1 MKYVK
6 VRVVNSNGSPQS
18 GSRVAIHVS
27 QFAASG
33 SVPEK
38 YTDSSG
44 EASFSLDIDNSAEI
58 TVYVEGKE
66 KVEKGPIRSEY
77 TITN

>member
-6 VRVVNSNGSPQS
+6 IKVVNSNGSPQS

-38 YTDSSG
+38 YTDSNG
-44 EASFSLDIDNSAEI
+44 EVNFSLDIDNSAEI

-66 KVEKGPIRSEY
+66 KVRQGSVCSEY
-77 TITN
+77 FITN